1 MPLSIW
7 ARRHSSLLLCSLE
20 ASSFVAGT
28 HHSGAR
34 SEITTELCSGGRG
47 GNPHCPELRLAWDLP
62 LHGAGC
68 VKKFLVTLI
77 MTSTPTSLCLLL
89 LLPCASENTL
99 SRAAWWNFIETS
111 LTLRQQHFYFSFNLV
126 TFFFSFLFGKQIQCL
141 MLRWGFGRSFRKIIL
156 HILEVV
162 CNNFAYAIKML
173 IAFEE

>member
-7 ARRHSSLLLCSLE
+7 ARRHPSLLLRSLE
-20 ASSFVAGT
+20 VSSFVAGT
-28 HHSGAR
+28 PHSGAR
-34 SEITTELCSGGRG
+34 SEVTTELCSGGPRG
-47 GNPHCPELRLAWDLP
+47 SLHCPELRLAWDLP

-68 VKKFLVTLI
+68 VKMFLIMLM
-77 MTSTPTSLCLLL
+77 MTSTPTSLCFL
-89 LLPCASENTL
+89 LLPWASENTL

-111 LTLRQQHFYFSFNLV
+111 LTLRQQHFYFSFNLLSH
-126 TFFFSFLFGKQIQCL
+126 FFFFLFGKQIQCL

-156 HILEVV
+156 RILEVV

>member
-7 ARRHSSLLLCSLE
+7 ARRHPSLPLCSLE

-28 HHSGAR
+28 HHHGAR
-34 SEITTELCSGGRG
+34 SEITTELCSGGLG
-47 GNPHCPELRLAWDLP
+47 GNPHCPELQLAWDLP

-68 VKKFLVTLI
+68 VKKFLITLL
-77 MTSTPTSLCLLL
+77 MTSTPTSLCFL
-89 LLPCASENTL
+89 LLPCASENML
-99 SRAAWWNFIETS
+99 SRTAWWKFIETS
-111 LTLRQQHFYFSFNLV
+111 LTLRQQHFYFSFNLLSHFL
-126 TFFFSFLFGKQIQCL
+126 FFFLFGKQIRCL